1 MNERTD
7 ALIAALTAAPAPVH
21 RLAPPTLRALAW
33 LAAIAIVCGLLIWKL
48 SNLPVFM
55 HRASDPRLAL
65 ELAATLA
72 TGIVGVIAAFHLSLP
87 DRSRAW
93 ALAPAPFLAAWM
105 AITGLGCYRNWAE
118 QTRNGWELGESSHCF
133 VFLLVVG
140 APLAA
145 LLLLA
150 LRRARPLQP
159 RLVAAVGAVGVAALS
174 AFALQFFH
182 PFDVTLLDLGS
193 HLAALLLLIG
203 VFTLSSRRSLAADLK
218 G

>member
-1 MNERTD
+1 MNTRTD
-7 ALIAALTAAPAPVH
+7 ALIASLTAAPAPVR
-21 RLAPPTLRALAW
+21 RLAPPTPRAVTW
-33 LAAIAIVCGLLIWKL
+33 LTAIAVVCGLLIWKL

-72 TGIVGVIAAFHLSLP
+72 TGIAGVVAAFHLSLP

-93 ALAPAPFLAAWM
+93 ALAPAPFMAAWM

-118 QTRNGWELGESSHCF
+118 QTRKGWELGESSHCF
-133 VFLLVVG
+133 IFLLVVG
-140 APLAA
+140 VPMA

-150 LRRARPLQP
+150 ALRSARPLQP

-182 PFDVTLLDLGS
+182 PFDVTLLDLGA

-203 VFTLSSRRSLAADLK
+203 FFTISSRLSLA
-218 G
+218 GGSRG